1 MHRSDGSCLK
11 MDGGDGGNALSEDGI
26 VNNKGEKEMMMMRW
40 WRELFDAY
48 LVAQ

>member
-1 MHRSDGSCLK
+1 MYGSDGSCLN
-11 MDGGDGGNALSEDGI
+11 GDGVVGNALSEDGI
-26 VNNKGEKEMMMMRW
+26 VKIKGEKEIMMMMRW